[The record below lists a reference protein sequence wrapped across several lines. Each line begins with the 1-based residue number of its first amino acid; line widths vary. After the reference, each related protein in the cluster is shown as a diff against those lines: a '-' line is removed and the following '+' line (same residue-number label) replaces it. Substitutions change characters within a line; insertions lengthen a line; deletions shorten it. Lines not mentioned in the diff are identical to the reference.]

1 MGCRVQTIVVETEI
15 AAPVER
21 CFLLSLSI
29 DLHVKSTAQTGERA
43 VAGVTHGLI
52 GLGETVT
59 WEGRHF
65 GLMLRHETL
74 ITQYDRPRH
83 FQDVMLKGAFQSFVH
98 DHFFEGDGDGGTQM
112 RDELR
117 FTAPLGLLGWVA
129 ERAVLS
135 RYLERFLRQRNLL
148 IAQVAEGSSD
158 VWGALLQES

>member
-1 MGCRVQTIVVETEI
+1 VQTIIIETKI

-29 DLHVKSTAQTGERA
+29 DLHMASTGQTGERA

-74 ITQYDRPRH
+74 ITKYDRPRY
-83 FQDVMLKGAFQSFVH
+83 FQDAMVKGAFRKFVH
-98 DHFFEGDGDGGTQM
+98 DHFFEAHGEGETLM
-112 RDELR
+112 RDVLKFE
-117 FTAPLGLLGWVA
+117 APLGLLGRAAEVLVLRGYLRHFLVERNEAIQRVA
-129 ERAVLS
+129 ESDEWRKYLS
-135 RYLERFLRQRNLL
+135 
-148 IAQVAEGSSD
+148 
-158 VWGALLQES
+158 